1 MMSKHLIKH
10 FEESKVS
17 DWIYVII
24 LDFLR
29 FKFPHSV
36 HIHVQLFYIFNS
48 ASKKLVLL
56 FFFVVISMCLMASIE
71 QQLKVCNLAEIIETI
86 CVLLRIHL
94 SAVSCAGLDL
104 S

>member
-1 MMSKHLIKH
+1 
-10 FEESKVS
+10 
-17 DWIYVII
+17 
-24 LDFLR
+24 
-29 FKFPHSV
+29 
-36 HIHVQLFYIFNS
+36 
-48 ASKKLVLL
+48 
-56 FFFVVISMCLMASIE
+56 MCLMASIE